1 MPRKAENGNKV
12 TDTSAEEKNSIE
24 KLLEE
29 ANTEIVFGDEE
40 SEAEEKELE
49 SNVNESEAE
58 EKELES
64 NVNES
69 EPKEKEHNLK
79 SVILKKAGS
88 FYGKGQLYKKNKVVE
103 VTQEKFEY
111 LMSTGLFEE
120 VR

>member
-49 SNVNESEAE
+49 SNVNESE
-58 EKELES
+58 
-64 NVNES
+64 
-69 EPKEKEHNLK
+69 PKEKEHNLK

-88 FYGKGQLYKKNKVVE
+88 FYGKGQLYKKNKMVE

>member
-40 SEAEEKELE
+40 SE
-49 SNVNESEAE
+49 VE

>member
-29 ANTEIVFGDEE
+29 ANTEIVFGDE
-40 SEAEEKELE
+40 
-49 SNVNESEAE
+49 ESEAE